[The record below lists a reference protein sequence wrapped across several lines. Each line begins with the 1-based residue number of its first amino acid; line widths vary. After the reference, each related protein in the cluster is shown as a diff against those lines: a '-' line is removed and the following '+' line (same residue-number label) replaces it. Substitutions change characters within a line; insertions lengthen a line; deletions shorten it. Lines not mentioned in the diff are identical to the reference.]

1 MNKNSEGKVLSII
14 IPVFNTEKYIARCLD
29 SIINQSLKSIEIILV
44 DDLST
49 DNSALVI
56 SDYVKRYEFIRYYKV
71 KEKGSAG
78 GARNLG
84 ILNANGKYIG
94 FVDSDD
100 WVDTMMFEKMVNA
113 AEKSDADIAMCGVL
127 SEFGGAHE
135 TVKRHE
141 FTVENIIDGKAA
153 FGLLTRYYNQ
163 DMVISPVVCN
173 KIYKAKFLRDNHFT
187 FLVNNYNDDDVF
199 NFICLLNINKLIIVP
214 NTYYH
219 YYQRSD
225 SIMHLFSTKH
235 MDDFIIGYSTLK
247 DYLDKNNCFESVK
260 ANYYS
265 YLELNLAALFN
276 IMVASEPDTAKQMA
290 HIHYLLNKVI
300 NSAVLRDY
308 IDYVGV
314 KRIMKFLT
322 PSFKR

>member
-1 MNKNSEGKVLSII
+1 MNSNLEEPILSII

-29 SIINQSLKSIEIILV
+29 SLINQSLKKIEIIIV

-49 DNSALVI
+49 DNSSVI
-56 SDYVKRYEFIRYYKV
+56 ISMYIKRYSFIRYYKM
-71 KEKGSAG
+71 ESKGSAG

-84 ILNANGKYIG
+84 IINAKGKYIG

-100 WVDTMMFEKMVNA
+100 WVDTMMFDKMINA
-113 AEKSDADIAMCGVL
+113 AEKSNADVAMCGVL
-127 SEFGGAHE
+127 SEFGSIHE
-135 TVKRHE
+135 SVKRHE
-141 FTVENIIDGKAA
+141 FIVENIIEGKAA
-153 FGLLTRYYNQ
+153 FELLTRYSNQ
-163 DMVISPVVCN
+163 DITISPIVCN
-173 KIYKAKFLRDNHFT
+173 KIYRSKLIKDNQYS

-199 NFICLLNINKLIIVP
+199 NFICLLNINKLIIIP

-219 YYQRSD
+219 YFQRQD

-235 MDDFIIGYSTLK
+235 IDDFIIGYSALK
-247 DYLDKNNCFESVK
+247 DYLDKKNCFELVK

-276 IMVASEPDTAKQMA
+276 ILISSEPDPAKQMK
-290 HIHYLLNKVI
+290 HIHYLLNKIKGSVML
-300 NSAVLRDY
+300 SDY

-314 KRIMKFLT
+314 KRIIKFLI

>member
-1 MNKNSEGKVLSII
+1 MNKNLEEPILSII
-14 IPVFNTEKYIARCLD
+14 IPVYNTEKYIARCLD
-29 SIINQSLKSIEIILV
+29 SLINQSLKSIEIIMV

-49 DNSALVI
+49 DNSAKII
-56 SDYVKRYEFIRYYKV
+56 SDYVKKYDFIRYYKM
-71 KEKGSAG
+71 ESKGSAG

-84 ILNANGKYIG
+84 IINANGKYIG

-113 AEKSDADIAMCGVL
+113 AEKSDADVAMCGVL
-127 SEFGGAHE
+127 SEFGSKHE
-135 TVKRHE
+135 SVKRHE
-141 FTVENIIDGKAA
+141 FVVENIIEGRTA

-173 KIYKAKFLRDNHFT
+173 KIYRAKFLKDNHYS

-219 YYQRSD
+219 YYQRQD

-235 MDDFIIGYSTLK
+235 MDDFIIGYSSLK
-247 DYLDKNNCFESVK
+247 DYLDKNNCFELVK

-276 IMVASEPDTAKQMA
+276 ILIASEPDTAKQMA
-290 HIHYLLNKVI
+290 HINYLLNKTKDNVM
-300 NSAVLRDY
+300 LRDY

-314 KRIMKFLT
+314 KRIIRFLT